1 MPVSGTSFA
10 TKAGFVL
17 DPDDEIVVQAATA
30 HEAQRAIRGLQA
42 AGFLD
47 LHGYVLGA
55 GPERIEPVDLEPIS
69 TRCSQDG
76 AELID
81 VRERDERDDGY
92 IAGSRNIPYRLLA
105 LSGAEIP
112 TDRPVVTICESGAR
126 AGIAASIL
134 AAQGVDARPV
144 LEGGLTGWA
153 ARGGAHGR
161 VPPLRRLVTAP
172 RLVELALFTA
182 DVDRLTSFYERVLGL
197 DPAERSPGQ
206 AVFVLGELVLRI
218 HATVEPRPAI
228 RRPTTTSP
236 SHSRAWTP
244 TPLRSPPPGSTS
256 TVRATSRGAALPT
269 RATRTAASSSSRRRN
284 GKDAL
289 CF

>member
-1 MPVSGTSFA
+1 MEELPVAPAGATVLDVRPAADYVAGHAHGALNVPVSGTAFA

-17 DPDDEIVVQAATA
+17 DPDDQIVVQAATD

-55 GPERIEPVDLEPIS
+55 GPERIEPVELEDLDALLRE
-69 TRCSQDG
+69 G

-92 IAGSRNIPYRLLA
+92 IAGSRNIPYRLLS

-153 ARGGAHGR
+153 ARGGAM
-161 VPPLRRLVTAP
+161 VEFRRC
-172 RLVELALFTA
+172 
-182 DVDRLTSFYERVLGL
+182 G
-197 DPAERSPGQ
+197 
-206 AVFVLGELVLRI
+206 
-218 HATVEPRPAI
+218 
-228 RRPTTTSP
+228 
-236 SHSRAWTP
+236 
-244 TPLRSPPPGSTS
+244 GS
-256 TVRATSRGAALPT
+256 
-269 RATRTAASSSSRRRN
+269 
-284 GKDAL
+284 
-289 CF
+289 